1 VGRVPKPAGPD
12 LRAKRRGGRPS
23 DVALLSGVMFCAHC
37 GGGIW
42 HRKSG
47 SKRYCVC
54 GQVRQATGACDAR
67 RFDARR
73 AEEAV
78 AAHLGSIFV
87 DFSAELEDL
96 TRQRAA
102 QRDGLVRE
110 LAALHGQR
118 ADLSR
123 AEELV
128 RGDYLRQLRAGKDA
142 AAHVAAGELER
153 IASERQELERPLA
166 DLDARLAEWDDGPD
180 ADAALDWWN
189 SFSAAVCGEIVNA
202 ESVPRCQRGPAGA
215 LRGRVRGDRLRGAPA
230 RPLRFRSQGLAG
242 PARRRGSYG
251 PVLAARRSRGR

>member
-1 VGRVPKPAGPD
+1 MGRVPKPAGPD
-12 LRAKRRGGRPS
+12 VAKRRGGRPS

-47 SKRYCVC
+47 SRRYCVC
-54 GQVRQATGACDAR
+54 GQVRHATGACDAR

-73 AEEAV
+73 PEEAV

-87 DFSAELEDL
+87 DFTAELEDL

-110 LAALHGQR
+110 LAALYGQR

-180 ADAALDWWN
+180 ADAALDL
-189 SFSAAVCGEIVNA
+189 VGLV
-202 ESVPRCQRGPAGA
+202 Q
-215 LRGRVRGDRLRGAPA
+215 RGRVRRNRQRRKRPA
-230 RPLRFRSQGLAG
+230 MPTRPCGSASRPCTWRPTSRSPGTPLRFRSQGLAG